1 MPTPIIIRQLP
12 TLTSFLEVV
21 IMVRNTSFLAML
33 GAAILVVLTNATANA
48 ADPSGTWTWT
58 VTTQAGQEFELS
70 LELKLDNDKLTG
82 ALTLPMGDSIEI
94 KDGTFKDDVVAFK
107 VEFERDGNVR
117 TTKYQGKVDGD
128 TLKGKTERERDG
140 EVQSRDWEAKRDKK

>member
-1 MPTPIIIRQLP
+1 
-12 TLTSFLEVV
+12 
-21 IMVRNTSFLAML
+21 MVRHANFLPLM
-33 GAAILVVLTNATANA
+33 GAAFLVALSTATANA

-58 VTTQAGQEFELS
+58 VTTQSGQEFDLS
-70 LELKLDNDKLTG
+70 LELKLDGDKLTG

-128 TLKGKTERERDG
+128 AIKGKSERERDG
-140 EVQSRDWEAKRDKK
+140 EVQSRDWEAKREKK

>member
-1 MPTPIIIRQLP
+1 
-12 TLTSFLEVV
+12 
-21 IMVRNTSFLAML
+21 MVRHANYFTLL
-33 GAAILVVLTNATANA
+33 GAAFVVVLLSSATANA

-58 VTTQAGQEFELS
+58 VTTQSGQEFNLS
-70 LELKLDNDKLTG
+70 LELKLDNEKLTG

-117 TTKYQGKVDGD
+117 TTKYQGRIDGD
-128 TLKGKTERERDG
+128 TIKGKTERERDG
-140 EVQSRDWEAKRDKK
+140 EVQTRDWEANRKMK

>member
-1 MPTPIIIRQLP
+1 
-12 TLTSFLEVV
+12 
-21 IMVRNTSFLAML
+21 MVRHANFSTLM
-33 GAAILVVLTNATANA
+33 GAAFLVFLSTSATANA

-58 VTTQAGQEFELS
+58 VTTQAGQEFDLS
-70 LELKLDNDKLTG
+70 LELKLDADKLTG

-107 VEFERDGNVR
+107 VEFERDGIVR

-128 TLKGKTERERDG
+128 TIRGKSERERDG
-140 EVQSRDWEAKRDKK
+140 EVQSRDWEANREKK